1 MYIHFQKIRFL
12 VPIKHIFKYIR
23 WSWFVTKTQQN
34 RFRKLLISIWKPV
47 VRFNVNHEVELAVNS
62 CKALDVHVGWIR
74 FPTDGT
80 RLQVFDTY
88 NTQICKLAKQK
99 SGFQSLELELKRRD
113 GLGEL
118 SPAIKRI
125 DANHAAYIEEW
136 VNNGNNG
143 HCTLE
148 ELEITI
154 SLLLDKFY
162 KIQWVNL
169 DEYFQLTHIEY
180 TAEASKLMSKVIS
193 IIGWDKVPVSP
204 VHGDLV
210 CQNMLFKNDKPIL
223 IDWEYARICMVS
235 YDLWIYLYHRAK
247 SSKKN
252 SEESLSKSFFSELN
266 KMLGHLGLIVDNVN
280 AVHLFHLLE
289 REALLNHNSDVVQ
302 SNIALE
308 IMRLEITRISKE
320 FGLEY

>member
-99 SGFQSLELELKRRD
+99 SGFQSLELELKWRD

-223 IDWEYARICMVS
+223 IDW
-235 YDLWIYLYHRAK
+235 
-247 SSKKN
+247 
-252 SEESLSKSFFSELN
+252 
-266 KMLGHLGLIVDNVN
+266 
-280 AVHLFHLLE
+280 
-289 REALLNHNSDVVQ
+289 
-302 SNIALE
+302 
-308 IMRLEITRISKE
+308 
-320 FGLEY
+320 